1 MALAFFY
8 FEVSFSVPKKWVLE
22 KFIPKKS
29 VTNFGFFIKKEVITL
44 GSHLFFVK
52 ERKKL
57 NYPFFTPFET

>member
-1 MALAFFY
+1 M
-8 FEVSFSVPKKWVLE
+8 LE